1 MRKHRIG
8 SKIYMGL
15 IFLFLYAPIFVVI
28 LFSFNTTKSR
38 TLLQGF
44 TLQWYAQLFEDKV
57 IMEALFHSLILA
69 LLSSVIAVVIGTF
82 AALRIAKM
90 KRFGRSL
97 VMTVT
102 YIPVINSDVV
112 TGVSLMIFFV
122 FVTSMV
128 GGSLGFVTVL
138 IAHVTFNTP
147 YVILNILPKLRQA
160 DPHLMDAAL
169 DLGCTPSKAFFKV
182 VLPQIMPGVVS
193 AFIMAF
199 SLSFDD
205 FAISYFTTGSSFQ
218 TLPVVI
224 YSMTRR
230 RITPK
235 INALFAIIFLLV
247 FLLLVFIN
255 LREWSAEKKKQSK

>member
-1 MRKHRIG
+1 MKKRRIG
-8 SKIYMGL
+8 SKIYMSL
-15 IFLFLYAPIFVVI
+15 IFLFLYAPILVVV

-44 TLQWYAQLFEDKV
+44 TFNWYTQLFQDKL
-57 IMEALFHSLILA
+57 IMGALIHSIILA

-82 AALRIAKM
+82 AAMRIAKM

-97 VMTVT
+97 VMNVT
-102 YIPVINSDVV
+102 YIPVINSEVV
-112 TGVSLMIFFV
+112 TGVSLMILFV
-122 FVTSMV
+122 FIASLI
-128 GGSLGFVTVL
+128 GGSLGFITVL
-138 IAHVTFNTP
+138 IAHITFNTP

-160 DPHLMDAAL
+160 DPNLMDAAL
-169 DLGCTPSKAFFKV
+169 DLGCTPSRAFFKV
-182 VLPQIMPGVVS
+182 VLPQIMPGVIS

-255 LREWSAEKKKQSK
+255 LWEWKTEKKKQLR